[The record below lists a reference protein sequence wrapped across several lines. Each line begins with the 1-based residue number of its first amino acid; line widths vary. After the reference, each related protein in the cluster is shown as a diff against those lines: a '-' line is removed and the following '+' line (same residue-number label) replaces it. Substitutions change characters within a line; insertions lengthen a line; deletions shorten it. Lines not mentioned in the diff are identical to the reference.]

1 MVAGRGPIGLVG
13 VQLRSGSRL
22 KNGRRGSRHR
32 SARSVKKK
40 SDTVGSAGE
49 PRDALHS
56 PGSEDRLQD
65 MRQALPAPGTAD
77 ASRVSPPMPRMIT
90 EQAGA
95 ARPGG
100 IAGAGGTNKAEAAI
114 GQSSTHPMKWDCL
127 QDMRQ
132 ALPAPGAPH
141 ASAASSLQIS

>member
-1 MVAGRGPIGLVG
+1 MEGNL
-13 VQLRSGSRL
+13 
-22 KNGRRGSRHR
+22 
-32 SARSVKKK
+32 
-40 SDTVGSAGE
+40 
-49 PRDALHS
+49 
-56 PGSEDRLQD
+56 LQD

-100 IAGAGGTNKAEAAI
+100 MAGAGGTNQAEAAI

-132 ALPAPGAPH
+132 ALPAPGAPN
-141 ASAASSLQIS
+141 ASAVSSLQLT